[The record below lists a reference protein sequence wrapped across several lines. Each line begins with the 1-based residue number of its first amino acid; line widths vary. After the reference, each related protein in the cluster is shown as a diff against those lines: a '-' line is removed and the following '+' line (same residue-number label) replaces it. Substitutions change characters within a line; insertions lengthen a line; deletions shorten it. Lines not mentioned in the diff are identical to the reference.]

1 MDEFSIG
8 GVIENRKSKIE
19 NWIGRAVANRLRVGI
34 IFGGKSGEHEV
45 SLASA
50 QAVARAL
57 DRSKYAVGLI
67 GITKEGRWVS
77 GDDALRHLA
86 AISPTPLLAPE
97 SESASGAVSAPIHSA
112 ELVPSATTTSPLAT
126 IDVAF
131 PLVHG
136 PLGEDGTLQGLLEL
150 ADIPYVG
157 AGVAASAVGMDKALM
172 KAVFRAHNLPVLDW
186 LVILRREWE
195 TQPDDVIYRV
205 ESVLGYPC
213 FIKPA
218 NLGSSVGVSKARN
231 RDELRRA
238 LELAAQYD
246 RKLIAERA
254 AQNAREIECSVLG
267 NDDPIASVPGE
278 VIPRREFYDY
288 AAKYAS
294 DSGTE
299 LIVPAELAPELA
311 RGAQELAVRA
321 FKAIDA
327 SGMARVDFFLERGT
341 HKLLLNEI
349 NTIPGFTSVSMYPRM
364 WQQSGISFADLIDR
378 LIQLALER
386 HADKRKSKIAY
397 EP

>member
-1 MDEFSIG
+1 
-8 GVIENRKSKIE
+8 VKKI
-19 NWIGRAVANRLRVGI
+19 RVGL
-34 IFGGKSGEHEV
+34 IFGGKSGEHEI

-50 QAVARAL
+50 QSVARAL
-57 DRSKYAVGLI
+57 DKSKYEVVLI
-67 GITKEGRWVS
+67 GVTKEGRWIT
-77 GDDALRHLA
+77 GGDALKQLA

-97 SESASGAVSAPIHSA
+97 SESANGAVSALINSA
-112 ELVPSATTTSPLAT
+112 DLVPIAADAATKPSPLAT

-136 PLGEDGTLQGLLEL
+136 PFGEDGTIQGLLEL

-157 AGVAASAVGMDKALM
+157 AGVAASAVGMDKVLM
-172 KAVFRAHNLPVLDW
+172 KAVFRAHSLPILDW
-186 LVILRREWE
+186 LVILRRDAE
-195 TQPDDVIYRV
+195 TQLDETIYRV

-213 FIKPA
+213 FVKPA
-218 NLGSSVGVSKARN
+218 NLGSSVGVTKAHDRA
-231 RDELRRA
+231 ELRSA
-238 LELAAQYD
+238 LKTAAQYD

-254 AQNAREIECSVLG
+254 AQNAREIECAVLG
-267 NDDPIASVPGE
+267 NDDPIASIPGE
-278 VIPRREFYDY
+278 VIPKREFYDY

-294 DSGTE
+294 EAGTE
-299 LIVPAELAPELA
+299 LIVPADLSSELVHS
-311 RGAQELAVRA
+311 AQEIAIRA

-327 SGMARVDFFLERGT
+327 CGMARVDFFLERGANR
-341 HKLLLNEI
+341 LLLNEI

-364 WQQSGISFADLIDR
+364 WQKSGISYVDLIDR

>member
-1 MDEFSIG
+1 MTNEQSPNHPIPQSSEKR
-8 GVIENRKSKIE
+8 I
-19 NWIGRAVANRLRVGI
+19 RVGI
-34 IFGGKSGEHEV
+34 IFGGKSGEHEI

-50 QAVARAL
+50 QSVARAM
-57 DRSKYAVGLI
+57 DEDKYDVVLI
-67 GITKEGRWVS
+67 GVTKEGRWIT
-77 GDDALRHLA
+77 GGNALKQLA

-97 SESASGAVSAPIHSA
+97 SESANGAVSAPIHSA
-112 ELVPSATTTSPLAT
+112 ELVPTATATSPLTT

-136 PLGEDGTLQGLLEL
+136 PFGEDGTMQGLFEL

-172 KAVFRAHNLPVLDW
+172 KAVFRAHNLPILDW
-186 LVILRREWE
+186 LVILRRDWE
-195 TQPDDVIYRV
+195 TQSDDVVYRV

-218 NLGSSVGVSKARN
+218 NLGSSVGVSQAHH

-238 LELAAQYD
+238 LDLAARYD

-254 AQNAREIECSVLG
+254 AQDAREIECSVLG
-267 NDDPIASVPGE
+267 NDDPIASIPGE

-288 AAKYAS
+288 AAKYAN

-299 LIVPAELAPELA
+299 LIVPADLSPEIA
-311 RGAQELAVRA
+311 RSVQEIAVRA

-327 SGMARVDFFLERGT
+327 GGMARVD
-341 HKLLLNEI
+341 
-349 NTIPGFTSVSMYPRM
+349 
-364 WQQSGISFADLIDR
+364 
-378 LIQLALER
+378 
-386 HADKRKSKIAY
+386 
-397 EP
+397 

>member
-1 MDEFSIG
+1 
-8 GVIENRKSKIE
+8 V
-19 NWIGRAVANRLRVGI
+19 
-34 IFGGKSGEHEV
+34 
-45 SLASA
+45 
-50 QAVARAL
+50 
-57 DRSKYAVGLI
+57 LI
-67 GITKEGRWVS
+67 GVTKEGRWIT
-77 GDDALRHLA
+77 GGNALKHLA
-86 AISPTPLLAPE
+86 AISPTPLLAAE
-97 SESASGAVSAPIHSA
+97 TASANGSVSAPMNSA
-112 ELVPSATTTSPLAT
+112 ELVPTAASAVASSSPLAT

-136 PLGEDGTLQGLLEL
+136 PFGEDGTMQGLLEL

-172 KAVFRAHNLPVLDW
+172 KATFRAHNLPILEW
-186 LVILRREWE
+186 LVILRRDWE
-195 TQPDDVIYRV
+195 TQPKDTIYRI

-218 NLGSSVGVSKARN
+218 NLGSSVGISKVHHRA
-231 RDELRRA
+231 ELLDA
-238 LELAAQYD
+238 FKTAAQYD

-267 NDDPIASVPGE
+267 NDDPIASIPGE
-278 VIPRREFYDY
+278 VIPRRAFYDY

-294 DSGTE
+294 DAGTE
-299 LIVPAELAPELA
+299 LIVPADLSAETV
-311 RGAQELAVRA
+311 RSVQEMAVRA

-327 SGMARVDFFLERGT
+327 SGMARVDFFLERGAN
-341 HKLLLNEI
+341 KLLLNEI

-364 WQQSGISFADLIDR
+364 WQASGVSYADLIDR

-386 HADKRKSKIAY
+386 HADKKRSKIAY

>member
-1 MDEFSIG
+1 M
-8 GVIENRKSKIE
+8 NKKI
-19 NWIGRAVANRLRVGI
+19 RVGL
-34 IFGGKSGEHEV
+34 IFGGKSGEHEI

-50 QAVARAL
+50 QSVARAL
-57 DRSKYAVGLI
+57 DKNKYDLVLI
-67 GITKEGRWVS
+67 GVTKEGRWIT
-77 GDDALRHLA
+77 GGNALKQLA

-97 SESASGAVSAPIHSA
+97 TESANGAVSAPINSA
-112 ELVPSATTTSPLAT
+112 ELVPTAADAATKPSPLAT

-136 PLGEDGTLQGLLEL
+136 PFGEDGTIQGLLEL

-172 KAVFRAHNLPVLDW
+172 KAVFRAHNLPTLDW
-186 LVILRREWE
+186 LVILRRDAE
-195 TQPDDVIYRV
+195 TQLDETIYRV

-213 FIKPA
+213 FVKPA
-218 NLGSSVGVSKARN
+218 NLGSSVGISKAHD
-231 RDELRRA
+231 RDELRGA
-238 LELAAQYD
+238 LKTAAQYD

-267 NDDPIASVPGE
+267 NDDPIASIPGE

-288 AAKYAS
+288 AAKYES
-294 DSGTE
+294 ESGTE
-299 LIVPAELAPELA
+299 LIVPADLSPELVHS
-311 RGAQELAVRA
+311 AQEIAIHA

-327 SGMARVDFFLERGT
+327 CGMARVDFFLERGANR
-341 HKLLLNEI
+341 LLLNEI

-364 WQQSGISFADLIDR
+364 WQKTGISYADLIDR

-386 HADKRKSKIAY
+386 HADKRKSKIVY

>member
-1 MDEFSIG
+1 MTK
-8 GVIENRKSKIE
+8 RT
-19 NWIGRAVANRLRVGI
+19 RVGL

-50 QAVARAL
+50 QSVARAI
-57 DRSKYAVGLI
+57 DKDKYEVVLI
-67 GITKEGRWVS
+67 GVTKEGRWITG
-77 GDDALRHLA
+77 GDTLRQLA
-86 AISPTPLLAPE
+86 AVSPTPLLAPE
-97 SESASGAVSAPIHSA
+97 SESATGAVSAPINSA
-112 ELVPSATTTSPLAT
+112 ELVPIASNAAGSSPLAT

-136 PLGEDGTLQGLLEL
+136 PFGEDGTIQGLLEL

-172 KAVFRAHNLPVLDW
+172 KAVFRAHNLPVLEW
-186 LVILRREWE
+186 LVILRRDWE
-195 TQPDDVIYRV
+195 TRADETIYRV

-213 FIKPA
+213 FVKPA

-231 RDELRRA
+231 RAELIAA
-238 LELAAQYD
+238 LEIAAQYD
-246 RKLIAERA
+246 RKLIVERA

-278 VIPRREFYDY
+278 VIPKREFYDY

-294 DSGTE
+294 ESGTE
-299 LIVPAELAPELA
+299 LIVPADLPPETA
-311 RGAQELAVRA
+311 RQVQAIAVRA
-321 FKAIDA
+321 FTALDA
-327 SGMARVDFFLERGT
+327 CGMARVDFFLERGT
-341 HKLLLNEI
+341 HRLLLNEI

-364 WQQSGISFADLIDR
+364 WEQSGISYGDLIDR

-397 EP
+397 EPGS